1 MPTISIMIPA
11 YNHEKYVKQTLDSIL
26 QDPYPN
32 KEIIIINDG
41 STDDTH
47 SRIEEWIAQNGE
59 KITVTY
65 INQENMGLTKT
76 LNKLLKHASGEYLVA
91 LASDD
96 YLLPGGLQKRFDYL
110 QQHPEKSAVFADCI
124 VVDNDNNTLYE
135 SGLFELRHANK
146 AKLLTDEGIKEEFI
160 SNFAVPGP
168 VLMVRRDYYK
178 KFGGFNEEMYM
189 EDYDLYLKFAA
200 KNLIGFLDEKVSAY
214 RLHETNMSA
223 GNNAKFINLLI
234 DSRKTLLSHW
244 NDFYGYHKLLLAKEI
259 IKFSLRIQLQR
270 FKNLAT
276 QR

>member
-32 KEIIIINDG
+32 KEIVIINDG

-110 QQHPEKSAVFADCI
+110 QKHPEKSAVFADCI

-234 DSRKTLLSHW
+234 DSRKTLRSHW

-259 IKFSLRIQLQR
+259 LKFSLRIQLQR